1 MSKVLVTLV
10 SEQTIPNVE
19 FIREMEDQ
27 VDRFL
32 FISTER
38 MEKVGN
44 RQWILDT
51 VKLDQEKV
59 LDPLIVDAFSFED
72 IEEKLIQAVND
83 EDTYIVNLTGGT
95 KIMSLA
101 VYEFFKTLRSEMFYL
116 TGRGEKIKVHPG
128 RKKTS
133 SRLKAKISLSD
144 YLSAYGF
151 EIKNQST
158 PIRSKETTEKFLG
171 YFLHQFDQENDV
183 PVLEKLRK
191 YRDKG
196 LKDIKEDKIL
206 NAFLDRIE
214 FKVENENKLSKY
226 ECQYLSG
233 DWLEEYLL
241 DFLKENFD
249 IPESSI
255 GLSLSVNKGGSPNE
269 FDVLL
274 MKNNK
279 IYLFEC
285 KTSVFLHTDESQTF
299 IGETIYKSDSLR
311 NKFGLFAQTTVV
323 TLSDLNN
330 PKLKIHLERADA
342 NRVKLIGKSSFLNGT
357 LFEELKKI

>member
-133 SRLKAKISLSD
+133 
-144 YLSAYGF
+144 
-151 EIKNQST
+151 
-158 PIRSKETTEKFLG
+158 
-171 YFLHQFDQENDV
+171 
-183 PVLEKLRK
+183 
-191 YRDKG
+191 
-196 LKDIKEDKIL
+196 
-206 NAFLDRIE
+206 
-214 FKVENENKLSKY
+214 
-226 ECQYLSG
+226 
-233 DWLEEYLL
+233 
-241 DFLKENFD
+241 
-249 IPESSI
+249 
-255 GLSLSVNKGGSPNE
+255 
-269 FDVLL
+269 
-274 MKNNK
+274 
-279 IYLFEC
+279 
-285 KTSVFLHTDESQTF
+285 
-299 IGETIYKSDSLR
+299 
-311 NKFGLFAQTTVV
+311 
-323 TLSDLNN
+323 
-330 PKLKIHLERADA
+330 
-342 NRVKLIGKSSFLNGT
+342 
-357 LFEELKKI
+357 